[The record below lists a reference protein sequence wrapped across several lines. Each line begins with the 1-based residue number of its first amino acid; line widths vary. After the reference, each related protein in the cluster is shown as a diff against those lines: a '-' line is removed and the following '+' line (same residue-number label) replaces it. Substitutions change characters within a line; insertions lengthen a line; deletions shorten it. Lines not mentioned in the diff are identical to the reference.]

1 MADEPRQPVRK
12 VVFPAAGFGTRFLP
26 ATKAQPKEML
36 PIVDTPS
43 IQFAIEEALESGLDD
58 MLVVTGRGKRA
69 IEDHFDRAPEL
80 EHAVERSGKRD
91 LLEIVRETADLVD
104 LHFVRQ
110 KEALGLGHAVLQARR
125 HVGSEPFAV
134 ILGDDLIWSDGRPAI
149 GQLLD
154 VFARYGA
161 PVVAVERVPRERTGS
176 YGIVDVDPTPVAP
189 GVWEV
194 RGLVEKPDPSVAPS
208 TLAVVGRYVLV
219 PEIFELLAGQGPG
232 AKGEIQLTD
241 ALESLRRGRRM
252 LALEFEGVRY
262 DTGDKLGYLK
272 ATVDFALRHPDLG
285 DAFAA
290 FLRERAAALDPIQG
304 AGARAVAAASGE
316 ASA

>member
-1 MADEPRQPVRK
+1 VAADEARPVHK
-12 VVFPAAGFGTRFLP
+12 VVFPAAGLGTRFLP

-36 PIVDTPS
+36 PIVDTPC
-43 IQFAIEEALESGLDD
+43 IQFAIEEALASGLDD
-58 MLVVTGRGKRA
+58 MLVITGRAKRA

-80 EHAVERSGKRD
+80 EHAVERSGKGD
-91 LLEIVRETADLVD
+91 LLDLVRQTADLVD

-110 KEALGLGHAVLQARR
+110 KQPLGLGHAVLQARR
-125 HVGSEPFAV
+125 HVGREPFAV
-134 ILGDDLIWSDGRPAI
+134 ILGDDLIWSERPAI

-161 PVVAVERVPRERTGS
+161 PVVAVERVPRERTSS
-176 YGIVDVDPTPVAP
+176 YGIVDVAPTPVAP

-194 RGLVEKPDPSVAPS
+194 RGLVEKPDPAQAPS

-219 PEIFELLAGQGPG
+219 PEVFDLLAEQGPG

-241 ALESLRRGRRM
+241 ALEGLRRRRRL

-272 ATVDFALRHPDLG
+272 ANVDFALRRDDLG
-285 DAFAA
+285 SEFAA
-290 FLRERAAALDPIQG
+290 FLRARVAALDATSG
-304 AGARAVAAASGE
+304 RAPE
-316 ASA
+316 AEEATRA